1 MKLELACRS
10 LEARGCTEYVG
21 TLTYTDSN
29 QVFLIQALPVVGV
42 FLAFAIGIYMG
53 RMVWS

>member
-10 LEARGCTEYVG
+10 LEARGCAEYVG